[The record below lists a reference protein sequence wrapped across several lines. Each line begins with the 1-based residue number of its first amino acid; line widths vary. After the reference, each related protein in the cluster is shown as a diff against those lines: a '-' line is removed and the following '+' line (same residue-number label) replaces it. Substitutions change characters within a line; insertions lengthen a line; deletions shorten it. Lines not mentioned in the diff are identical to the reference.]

1 MIMFRRH
8 DAQRANASEV
18 WLAPDVGVDDDDDAI
33 DAIYATFDALLCDCD
48 FAEIDA
54 MLAAVDVPGST
65 IVQLLAYA
73 SITNPAASLLRE
85 RGAYM
90 ARVREHLTEIEP
102 HRVGELLA
110 GWA

>member
-1 MIMFRRH
+1 MSRRH

-18 WLAPDVGVDDDDDAI
+18 WLAPDVGDDDDDDDAI

-48 FAEIDA
+48 FVEIDA

-73 SITNPAASLLRE
+73 SITHPAASLLRE

-102 HRVGELLA
+102 HRVGELLS
-110 GWA
+110 GWT